1 MGNSNSQPSGEMMVG
16 QVEVQEV
23 EKPVPAPIDPSA
35 GCLRQA
41 VLPVITPSQ
50 KETIDKSYNACMAAS
65 QAPAPAPSG
74 TSTYAAEGM
83 PYPIVGGH
91 PTWVTL
97 VSIFAII
104 SALILVKK

>member
-1 MGNSNSQPSGEMMVG
+1 MGNSNSQPSSEMMMLP
-16 QVEVQEV
+16 VEVQEMA
-23 EKPVPAPIDPSA
+23 KPVPAPIDPSA

-41 VLPVITPSQ
+41 VLTVITPSQ
-50 KETIDKSYNACMAAS
+50 KETIDNSYNACMAAS

-74 TSTYAAEGM
+74 TSTYAAEGV
-83 PYPIVGGH
+83 PYPIVSGH

-104 SALILVKK
+104 GALVLVKK